1 MNKEHTDE
9 YLMSCFR
16 DHGDYRYLEEL
27 TERYGN
33 PALIFRPAIF
43 VRTREC
49 PGRGQETFIKIFRE
63 CENYD
68 SGGKFAPWFYR
79 ILRNTCFDM
88 LRKRKTYDEYLEK
101 YETTRQE
108 SIIQAPEQ
116 ASASTEYLR
125 HLTDEEREIVLLKIV
140 DDLTFEDIA
149 KIVGCSV
156 EAAKKRGQRALGRLR
171 TQAHK
176 QEAEAT
182 VTGT

>member
-33 PALIFRPAIF
+33 PALNFARQF
-43 VRTREC
+43 LFERENAQDAV
-49 PGRGQETFIKIFRE
+49 QETFIKIFRE
-63 CENYD
+63 
-68 SGGKFAPWFYR
+68 SGNFNSSYKFAPWFYR

-88 LRKRKTYDEYLEK
+88 LRKRKAYDDYIEK
-101 YETTRQE
+101 YETVEQE
-108 SIIQAPEQ
+108 TIIQAPEQ
-116 ASASTEYLR
+116 TSVSREYLR

-171 TQAHK
+171 TLAQKH
-176 QEAEAT
+176 EAEAT